1 MELAKLT
8 SKGQITIPKEIR
20 DKLKLKTGDKVIFI
34 YEGEKIIFANSSLI
48 ALKKIQNSMK
58 GKAVSAGIKN
68 GKDLDD
74 VVQEVRKEIWE
85 KRYADND

>member
-34 YEGEKIIFANSSLI
+34 EDGEKIIFANSSLI
-48 ALKKIQNSMK
+48 AINEIQKAME
-58 GKAVSAGIKN
+58 GKADAAGIKS
-68 GKDLDD
+68 DD
-74 VVQEVRKEIWE
+74 DINKLVHEIRQELWE
-85 KRYADND
+85 KRYEDND

>member
-1 MELAKLT
+1 LAKLT

-58 GKAVSAGIKN
+58 GKAESAGIKN

>member
-58 GKAVSAGIKN
+58 GKAESAGIKN

>member
-34 YEGEKIIFANSSLI
+34 YEEDKIIFANSSLI

-58 GKAVSAGIKN
+58 GKVESAGIKN
-68 GKDLDD
+68 EKDLDD
-74 VVQEVRKEIWE
+74 IVQEVRKEIWD